1 VVIYRSW
8 ICLNR
13 NCLYQ
18 WTVADL
24 DHPPC
29 PRCAGTKVQWVPATR
44 GIISQ
49 GTKHV
54 DTIVKETIKSI
65 GDKNYQSPRMGSRMA
80 PQVNPAPAGPTK
92 KFAPAPGWSI
102 DCPVG
107 ADGNINQAFCAPAG
121 ITAKVSHGVGHKS
134 QVRADSPSPTGM
146 IPKYEAVHRP

>member
-1 VVIYRSW
+1 MIYRSW

-13 NCLYQ
+13 NCLHQ
-18 WTVADL
+18 WTEVDS

-29 PRCAGTKVQWVPATR
+29 PRCAGSKVQWVPKTT
-44 GIISQ
+44 GVISQ
-49 GTKHV
+49 KTQSI
-54 DTIVKETIKSI
+54 DATVKETVKAI
-65 GDKNYQSPRMGSRMA
+65 GDKNYASPKMGQRMA
-80 PQVNPAPAGPTK
+80 PKINPTPTSHTK

-121 ITAKVSHGVGHKS
+121 ITAKVSHGIGRKS